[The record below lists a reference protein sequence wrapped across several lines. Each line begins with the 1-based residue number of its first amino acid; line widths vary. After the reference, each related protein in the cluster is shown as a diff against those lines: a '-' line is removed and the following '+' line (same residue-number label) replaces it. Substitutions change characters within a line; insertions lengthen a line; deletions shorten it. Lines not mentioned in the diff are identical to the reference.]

1 MHHAPYSRV
10 HGYMP
15 QILHSEEAQKL
26 GGEQISHYLNIVRLL
41 LKEPYLTGKAVC
53 KLLDISE
60 GSIHKP
66 LYAARK
72 TLGIVLDGDLVKL
85 VDGKALRAARG
96 LGVEPLP
103 FTEYS
108 RKYGSPQ
115 LQTEVQDPLPTP
127 PKLGDT
133 LNDLCS
139 RLRKIMEQENIT
151 ELVLTKDEARV
162 SRVTTVTEHLKL

>member
-1 MHHAPYSRV
+1 MSAPYSRV

-15 QILHSEEAQKL
+15 QIQHSEEAQKL

-66 LYAARK
+66 LYASRK
-72 TLGIVLDGDLVKL
+72 TLGIVLDGDIVRL
-85 VDGKALRAARG
+85 VDGKARRAAQG
-96 LGVEPLP
+96 LGVEPLE

-115 LQTEVQDPLPTP
+115 GQVFIPEDYTR
-127 PKLGDT
+127 PKDT
-133 LNDLCS
+133 LSDLCT
-139 RLRKIMEQENIT
+139 RLRTLMVQENIT
-151 ELVLTKDEARV
+151 ELLLTKDEAKV